1 MRWSFPVQQS
11 VVLLVG
17 TLALLLLTS
26 AALVRMR
33 HPGGLVYQDQFGSR
47 RMAEWKV
54 YGGNWLLIDDT
65 LTNDSDDTGAKVVTG
80 NPDLKNVAVD
90 ADVRLTS
97 SFGDAGLLVRVSDA
111 EEGTNAF
118 NGYYAGLRLPNQL
131 LLSRMDFGFTPL
143 QRVVVSQGIHAGVW
157 YHLRLVAQGCRISA
171 EAQDESGMLLAKG
184 QVLDD
189 STCLQRGQFGLRSYA
204 AGGSWRK
211 IKVQSLP

>member
-1 MRWSFPVQQS
+1 MRRPFPTRRGMS
-11 VVLLVG
+11 VLVA
-17 TLALLLLTS
+17 TLTLLLTA
-26 AALVRMR
+26 AALMLARR
-33 HPGGLVYQDQFGSR
+33 HRNFVYQDRFRSR
-47 RMAEWKV
+47 SMAEWTV
-54 YGGNWLLIDDT
+54 YGGNWLLVDDT

-80 NPDLKNVAVD
+80 DPDLHNVAVD

-118 NGYYAGLRLPNQL
+118 NGYYAGLRLPDQL

-157 YHLRLVAQGCRISA
+157 YHLRLVAQGCRIFA
-171 EAQDESGMLLAKG
+171 EAQDEHGTLLARG
-184 QVLDD
+184 QATED
-189 STCLQRGQFGLRSYA
+189 SPCLQQGQFGLRSYA